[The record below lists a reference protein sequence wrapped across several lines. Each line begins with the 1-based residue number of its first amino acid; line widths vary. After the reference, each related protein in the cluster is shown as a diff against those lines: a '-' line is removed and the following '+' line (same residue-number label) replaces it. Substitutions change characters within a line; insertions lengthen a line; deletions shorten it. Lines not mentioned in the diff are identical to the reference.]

1 MHFHPKDTYEAFKP
15 AEKDKIAHLAY
26 HIHFNQMTKVK
37 DRITNKIEL
46 KKIRPIKEM
55 NNNLLLL
62 ARTVE
67 QERSRRLAELSG
79 RHEICQLQG
88 KIRWR
93 LVAGLGS
100 PHVRETALTI
110 HPVYGILY
118 VPGSSLKGLVR
129 NWFIHAY
136 CDGDEKKLSEHPE
149 AQLIFGTGGRRG
161 LVQFYDIFLYE
172 GLQIDGDIMAI
183 HFKEYYDGNKPATE
197 DQRLIL
203 QDFWA
208 VRVDHANIFLTL
220 EKKAAAN
227 DTDERK
233 MLETAAAWTAQ
244 ALKEFGIGAKTSLG
258 YGVFS
263 EVKDVTETEFRKFLK
278 EREEM
283 LAKEE
288 ARKKELEIQ
297 NMSPEDRLVYFIEQL
312 TDNVAD
318 IEKSKGESIYS
329 KVLKLQS
336 KKAAQALKQY
346 WEKTGQWKVKKGRK
360 QFEKVQAIKE
370 ILQKM

>member
-1 MHFHPKDTYEAFKP
+1 
-15 AEKDKIAHLAY
+15 
-26 HIHFNQMTKVK
+26 
-37 DRITNKIEL
+37 
-46 KKIRPIKEM
+46 
-55 NNNLLLL
+55 
-62 ARTVE
+62 
-67 QERSRRLAELSG
+67 
-79 RHEICQLQG
+79 
-88 KIRWR
+88 
-93 LVAGLGS
+93 
-100 PHVRETALTI
+100 
-110 HPVYGILY
+110 
-118 VPGSSLKGLVR
+118 
-129 NWFIHAY
+129 
-136 CDGDEKKLSEHPE
+136 
-149 AQLIFGTGGRRG
+149 
-161 LVQFYDIFLYE
+161 
-172 GLQIDGDIMAI
+172 
-183 HFKEYYDGNKPATE
+183 
-197 DQRLIL
+197 
-203 QDFWA
+203 
-208 VRVDHANIFLTL
+208 
-220 EKKAAAN
+220 
-227 DTDERK
+227 
-233 MLETAAAWTAQ
+233 
-244 ALKEFGIGAKTSLG
+244 LG

>member
-1 MHFHPKDTYEAFKP
+1 M
-15 AEKDKIAHLAY
+15 
-26 HIHFNQMTKVK
+26 
-37 DRITNKIEL
+37 
-46 KKIRPIKEM
+46 
-55 NNNLLLL
+55 
-62 ARTVE
+62 
-67 QERSRRLAELSG
+67 
-79 RHEICQLQG
+79 
-88 KIRWR
+88 
-93 LVAGLGS
+93 
-100 PHVRETALTI
+100 
-110 HPVYGILY
+110 
-118 VPGSSLKGLVR
+118 
-129 NWFIHAY
+129 
-136 CDGDEKKLSEHPE
+136 
-149 AQLIFGTGGRRG
+149 
-161 LVQFYDIFLYE
+161 
-172 GLQIDGDIMAI
+172 
-183 HFKEYYDGNKPATE
+183 
-197 DQRLIL
+197 
-203 QDFWA
+203 
-208 VRVDHANIFLTL
+208 TL

-258 YGVFS
+258 YGAFS

-346 WEKTGQWKVKKGRK
+346 WEKTGQWKEKKAGNNLKKSKLSKRYCKKCEDQTMKIFVIMSHVLTEK
-360 QFEKVQAIKE
+360 QMQE
-370 ILQKM
+370 LQSRFSPQ